1 MHSHA
6 QRDGSTMQ
14 KHHLDRRAAEIA
26 EKGRQG
32 DPDEL
37 LTTQEEADWL
47 GVSRQWLEI
56 GRSKGY
62 GPPFVR
68 VGPRHI
74 RYVRRWT
81 IKWLEERMHRCTAEY
96 ALLAALLCHLG
107 RAAEMVALF
116 DTAVLH
122 FV

>member
-1 MHSHA
+1 
-6 QRDGSTMQ
+6 MQ

-37 LTTQEEADWL
+37 LTTKEMAAWL
-47 GVSRQWLEI
+47 GVSTQWLEI
-56 GRSKGY
+56 GRAKGY

-74 RYVRRWT
+74 RYGRGTGIRWLMDRT
-81 IKWLEERMHRCTAEY
+81 HRCTAEY
-96 ALLAALLCHLG
+96 A
-107 RAAEMVALF
+107 
-116 DTAVLH
+116 
-122 FV
+122 